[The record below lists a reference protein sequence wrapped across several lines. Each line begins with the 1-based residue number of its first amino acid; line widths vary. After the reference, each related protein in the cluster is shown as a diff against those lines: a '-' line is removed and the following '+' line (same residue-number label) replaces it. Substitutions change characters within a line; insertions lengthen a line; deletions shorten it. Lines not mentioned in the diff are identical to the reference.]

1 MKCYYEDKEKILKT
15 KGKVHDNIIIFYNNY
30 YNHIKYKHPEINL
43 EIIEEILDDPDY
55 VYKQARNADTFY
67 YEKKYGEDIFRVV
80 VIPYKKHIK
89 EVITAYKAADIK
101 EFTVK
106 HVYCVYDK
114 EEFMR
119 YEAEKNALLED
130 TDYFYSL
137 FNIEKEEVEEERLCQ
152 AEI

>member
-1 MKCYYEDKEKILKT
+1 MKCYYEDKGKILKT
-15 KGKVHDNIIIFYNNY
+15 KGRVHDNIIIFYNNY
-30 YNHIKYKHPEINL
+30 YNHIKNKHPEINL

-80 VIPYKKHIK
+80 VISYKKHIK
-89 EVITAYKAADIK
+89 EVITAYKVADIN

-106 HVYCVYDK
+106 HVYCVHDK

-119 YEAEKNALLED
+119 YEAEKNALFED

>member
-15 KGKVHDNIIIFYNNY
+15 KGRVHDNIIIFYNNY
-30 YNHIKYKHPEINL
+30 YNHIKNKHPEINL

-80 VIPYKKHIK
+80 VISYKKHIK
-89 EVITAYKAADIK
+89 EVITAYKVADIN

-106 HVYCVYDK
+106 HVYCVHDK

-119 YEAEKNALLED
+119 YEAEKNALFED

>member
-1 MKCYYEDKEKILKT
+1 MKCYYEDKEKILKP

-30 YNHIKYKHPEINL
+30 YNHIKNKHPEINL

-67 YEKKYGEDIFRVV
+67 YEKKYGQDIFRVV
-80 VIPYKKHIK
+80 VISYKKHIK
-89 EVITAYKAADIK
+89 EVITAYKVSDIN

-106 HVYCVYDK
+106 HVYCVHDK
-114 EEFMR
+114 EEYIR
-119 YEAEKNALLED
+119 YEAEKNALFED
-130 TDYFYSL
+130 TDYFYNL